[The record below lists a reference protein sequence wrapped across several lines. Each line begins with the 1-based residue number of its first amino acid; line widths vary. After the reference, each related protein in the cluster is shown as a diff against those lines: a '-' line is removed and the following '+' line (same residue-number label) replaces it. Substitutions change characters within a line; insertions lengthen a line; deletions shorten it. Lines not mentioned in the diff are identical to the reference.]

1 MPQQQQQQQMYNA
14 PSMMGAGQASNNQV
28 YSATRMGAMPGVQ
41 PGNNNNMPVN
51 ANPATSY
58 RGQSPDGPTWNL
70 TSYLNELSNEIGQVD
85 AMMTADNKMATN
97 TKPVARQQQ
106 KLKQQQTEKQG
117 LKNFHSLG
125 HFTTGKLGETKSNQ
139 NR

>member
-1 MPQQQQQQQMYNA
+1 MPQQQQQMYNA
-14 PSMMGAGQASNNQV
+14 GQASNSQV
-28 YSATRMGAMPGVQ
+28 YAATRMGAMAGVQ
-41 PGNNNNMPVN
+41 QPGGNMPVN
-51 ANPATSY
+51 ANPASSY
-58 RGQSPDGPTWNL
+58 SRGQNPEVPTWNL

-85 AMMTADNKMATN
+85 AMMTADGKVATD
-97 TKPVARQQQ
+97 TKPAARQQQ
-106 KLKQQQTEKQG
+106 KLKRQQPEKQG